1 MVIIKVERKHV
12 LQKGFEWRIIF
23 IIIYL
28 LFYYATPSYSFW
40 EAPLL
45 KYRNR
50 YMDTQEWYHCNY
62 IRVSIFSKSFF
73 VGTWKTFFEILVDKI
88 SHLLCA
94 HRSGYVVI
102 FIVEK
107 SDRISGFI
115 HIIAIIKCSF
125 SLSYL
130 DEHLITEVV
139 MMTSVEM
146 FM

>member
-23 IIIYL
+23 IIYYL
-28 LFYYATPSYSFW
+28 LLYYTAPSYSFW

-45 KYRNR
+45 KYHSR
-50 YMDTQEWYHCNY
+50 YMDTQERHHCNY
-62 IRVSIFSKSFF
+62 IRVSIFSKSF

-88 SHLLCA
+88 SHLLCI
-94 HRSGYVVI
+94 HRSGYIVI

-107 SDRISGFI
+107 SDRISDFI
-115 HIIAIIKCSF
+115 HNNAIIKCSF
-125 SLSYL
+125 SLSHL
-130 DEHLITEVV
+130 DEHFITEVV
-139 MMTSVEM
+139 MMTSVET